1 MQNFDPT
8 SDSITYLFLLRL
20 QIQTLQEAS
29 RDALPKDLLPSGAVW
44 SRAAHY
50 LELFDSVQVRY
61 AGLEWRQLVEFVGR
75 AAQVTS
81 QVNIRPPRSVFIAMI
96 LTLSSHCSPF
106 DQYVRQCYD
115 SIHLGRSSRRLTF
128 F

>member
-1 MQNFDPT
+1 MVAIHGEKVLTFTFPLQEFDPT

-29 RDALPKDLLPSGAVW
+29 HESLHQELLPSGPVW
-44 SRAAHY
+44 LRAARY

-75 AAQVTS
+75 AAQAAS
-81 QVNIRPPRSVFIAMI
+81 QV
-96 LTLSSHCSPF
+96 
-106 DQYVRQCYD
+106 D
-115 SIHLGRSSRRLTF
+115 IHTAGP
-128 F
+128 